1 MNSQPF
7 QRLFVQIIAFFATN
21 RLNIKKIIKRDYSR
35 FFLLKDKKYI
45 EKGCFLIFLLY
56 IYKKISM
63 SKRMTYDEFLKKYKE
78 VHNDINYDF
87 DESTFVDSHTPM
99 RVICKKHGEFWKS
112 PRNILKYDCWQCSY
126 EKRRNKNLLT
136 TEKFIEK
143 AKKIHGD
150 KYIYSE
156 SIYKGTKVPIK
167 IICPKHGEFMQT
179 PNDHLNGKGCQLCNE
194 SHLEKEVKKL
204 LDEHNIEY
212 EYQYKT
218 KWLGKQS
225 IDFFL
230 PQYNIAIECQGKQH
244 FGFGGWTNNY
254 DFDKLYELDCKKY
267 NLVIKHNIK
276 IIYVSEQKYINSNK
290 EIYKKN
296 LITVKNLLECIQ
308 KNK

>member
-1 MNSQPF
+1 M
-7 QRLFVQIIAFFATN
+7 
-21 RLNIKKIIKRDYSR
+21 
-35 FFLLKDKKYI
+35 
-45 EKGCFLIFLLY
+45 
-56 IYKKISM
+56 
-63 SKRMTYDEFLKKYKE
+63 
-78 VHNDINYDF
+78 
-87 DESTFVDSHTPM
+87 
-99 RVICKKHGEFWKS
+99 
-112 PRNILKYDCWQCSY
+112 
-126 EKRRNKNLLT
+126 
-136 TEKFIEK
+136 
-143 AKKIHGD
+143 
-150 KYIYSE
+150 
-156 SIYKGTKVPIK
+156 
-167 IICPKHGEFMQT
+167 
-179 PNDHLNGKGCQLCNE
+179 
-194 SHLEKEVKKL
+194 EKEVKKL

-296 LITVKNLLECIQ
+296 LITIKNLLECIQ
-308 KNK
+308 ENK

>member
-1 MNSQPF
+1 
-7 QRLFVQIIAFFATN
+7 
-21 RLNIKKIIKRDYSR
+21 
-35 FFLLKDKKYI
+35 
-45 EKGCFLIFLLY
+45 
-56 IYKKISM
+56 M

-78 VHNDINYDF
+78 VHNDINYEF

-126 EKRRNKNLLT
+126 EKRGNKNLLT

-156 SIYKGTKVPIK
+156 SIYNGTKVPIK

-179 PNDHLNGKGCQLCNE
+179 PNDHLNGKGCKLCNE

-267 NLVIKHNIK
+267 NLIIKHNIK

-296 LITVKNLLECIQ
+296 LITIKNLLECIQ
-308 KNK
+308 ESK

>member
-1 MNSQPF
+1 
-7 QRLFVQIIAFFATN
+7 
-21 RLNIKKIIKRDYSR
+21 
-35 FFLLKDKKYI
+35 
-45 EKGCFLIFLLY
+45 
-56 IYKKISM
+56 
-63 SKRMTYDEFLKKYKE
+63 
-78 VHNDINYDF
+78 
-87 DESTFVDSHTPM
+87 
-99 RVICKKHGEFWKS
+99 
-112 PRNILKYDCWQCSY
+112 
-126 EKRRNKNLLT
+126 
-136 TEKFIEK
+136 
-143 AKKIHGD
+143 
-150 KYIYSE
+150 
-156 SIYKGTKVPIK
+156 
-167 IICPKHGEFMQT
+167 MQA

-296 LITVKNLLECIQ
+296 LITIKNLLECIQ
-308 KNK
+308 ESK

>member
-7 QRLFVQIIAFFATN
+7 QQLFVQIIAFFATN
-21 RLNIKKIIKRDYSR
+21 RLNIKKNYKARLFSL
-35 FFLLKDKKYI
+35 FLLKDKKYI

-126 EKRRNKNLLT
+126 EKRGNKNLLT

-156 SIYKGTKVPIK
+156 SIYNGTKVPIK

-296 LITVKNLLECIQ
+296 LTTIKNLLECIQ
-308 KNK
+308 ENK